1 MSVVLLRAAAVLL
14 AAFWAVIF
22 FGLIDL
28 SVPFDAANRQE
39 FSAELMLD
47 TGWGIFVTVLV
58 AAPLLVWS
66 VRPNR
71 FTTAAHL
78 AVTAACFAL
87 AGLAGQVAN
96 FPLPVVGLLLSAA
109 VVGPLGQRAARSAYE
124 DPGIPPRWQLDR
136 PTLVLTLLAAGP
148 AVWVSVLL
156 IGSMPDPRDDVTLGL
171 PHLPVQA
178 ALALAIPA
186 LAAVGCLRMPGW
198 RTTTWTAS
206 CAALW
211 WGALSLWY
219 PSRLGT
225 LGLAGGVAAI
235 VWAVLLTL
243 SALPVLGDQR
253 ASAST
258 VPAGG

>member
-1 MSVVLLRAAAVLL
+1 MHVQSGEAHRLTGRSSSCRTTISRTAVSACRPSPLVGPERTVGMSVVLLRAAAVLL

-156 IGSMPDPRDDVTLGL
+156 I
-171 PHLPVQA
+171 
-178 ALALAIPA
+178 
-186 LAAVGCLRMPGW
+186 
-198 RTTTWTAS
+198 
-206 CAALW
+206 
-211 WGALSLWY
+211 
-219 PSRLGT
+219 
-225 LGLAGGVAAI
+225 
-235 VWAVLLTL
+235 
-243 SALPVLGDQR
+243 
-253 ASAST
+253 
-258 VPAGG
+258 